1 MAKHVTLVEDEIS
14 IRENYRDAL
23 EKHGYEVSSYSDRES
38 AIKAFKQQLPDL
50 AIIDI
55 GLGDDVEGGFEL
67 CRELRGMS
75 SLLPIMFLSARDS
88 DLDTISG
95 LRLGADDYLTKD
107 ISIAQVLARVTALFR
122 RIEALQSEGSKDD
135 LHRVGDLSIDIN
147 SMRIEWKNNK
157 IDLTLT
163 EFWML
168 YSIAKI
174 PGHVKSRDQLM
185 QDANIFVDDGTVTSH
200 IKRVRRKFEQVD
212 SDFACIETIYGMGY
226 RWNKK

>member
-1 MAKHVTLVEDEIS
+1 MPKTVALVEDEQA
-14 IRENYRDAL
+14 IRENYADAL
-23 EKHGYEVSSYSDRES
+23 EKQGYAVVSFSGRDDAMQAFRE
-38 AIKAFKQQLPDL
+38 QLPDI

-55 GLGDDVEGGFEL
+55 GLGDEIEGGFEL
-67 CRELRGMS
+67 CRELRS
-75 SLLPIMFLSARDS
+75 ISPTVPIMFLTARDS

-107 ISIAQVLARVTALFR
+107 ISIAQVLARVTAIFR
-122 RIEALQSEGSKDD
+122 RMDALQSDSAQSDVHKI
-135 LHRVGDLSIDIN
+135 GDLSIDVQA
-147 SMRIEWKNNK
+147 MRVEWKTEK
-157 IDLTLT
+157 IELTLT

-200 IKRVRRKFEQVD
+200 IKRIRRKFEHID
-212 SDFACIETIYGMGY
+212 ETFACIETIYGMGY
-226 RWNKK
+226 RWNKT

>member
-1 MAKHVTLVEDEIS
+1 MAKQLALVEDEAL
-14 IRENYRDAL
+14 IRENYSDAL
-23 EKHGYEVSSYSDRES
+23 TKHGYEVNSYADRVS
-38 AIKAFKQQLPDL
+38 ALAAFRQRIPDL

-55 GLGDDVEGGFEL
+55 GLGNDIEGGFEL

-75 SLLPIMFLSARDS
+75 SAVPIMFLTARDS

-122 RIEALQSEGSKDD
+122 RIEALQSDVHKAD
-135 LHRVGDLSIDIN
+135 LHKVGDLNIDIN
-147 SMRIEWKNNK
+147 SMRIEWKNMR

-200 IKRVRRKFEQVD
+200 IKRIRRKFEQVD
-212 SDFACIETIYGMGY
+212 DGFDCIETIYGMGY